1 MKKISLVLT
10 FILFSAFGAFAQ
22 LENPVSWSYA
32 AKRISKTEAVL
43 YLKATIEDDWHI
55 YSQNIKPGG
64 PNKTSFTFSTS
75 KDFTLVGKPS
85 EPKPITKYEK
95 VFKMDVLYFE
105 NEVVFQQKIKL
116 NKATTVVKGKVE
128 FMVCNDKQCLPPT
141 DVTFSIPVK

>member
-1 MKKISLVLT
+1 MKRITLILTLV
-10 FILFSAFGAFAQ
+10 FFSAVGAFAQ
-22 LENPVSWSYA
+22 LENPVSWAYS
-32 AKRISKTEAVL
+32 AKKISSTEAVV
-43 YLKATIEDDWHI
+43 YIKATIEDDWHI

-64 PNKTSFTFSTS
+64 PNKTTFAFTPS
-75 KDFTLVGKPS
+75 KDFSLVGKTT

-116 NKATTVVKGKVE
+116 NKGTTVVKGKVE
-128 FMVCNDKQCLPPT
+128 FMVCNDKQCLPPS